1 MLVHS
6 IRRARW
12 ATFAIFFACGLAF
25 SAWASRL
32 PAVRDLLDL
41 TPQQLGRILF
51 VGSLGS
57 ICTLPLAGIIT
68 SHFGPKLI
76 CRLGVIGQAVTLVG
90 AAGAATL
97 GSRWGLIVA
106 LVALNIVFSLTDLA
120 MNLHGTA
127 VDKAGGTE
135 LMPQFHG
142 GFSLGT
148 VVGAGIG
155 AASSALGVAVW
166 LQMLAVGAVLV
177 VLAVVATHLYLP
189 VPPPTGG
196 PKSRGVQALRAWG
209 EGRTLALGMIVLG
222 AALTEGAANDWIAL
236 ATVDSFGAA
245 NYLGAVA
252 FAIFVSGMTAMRF
265 AGTWLV
271 ARFGRVLVIRLC
283 AWASLL
289 GVVGFVSSPWLG
301 LAMVSAVIWGA
312 GAALGFPLGFAAAG
326 EEPVRAAARLAVVST
341 IGYGAFLA
349 GPPLLGELVH
359 HFGYRWALGVLAFP
373 VALGLL
379 FASAARPRPLE
390 DQLADR
396 ETAA

>member
-1 MLVHS
+1 MHNV
-6 IRRARW
+6 RRARW
-12 ATFAIFFACGLAF
+12 ATFAVFFACGLAF

-41 TPQQLGRILF
+41 TPSQLGRILF
-51 VGSLGS
+51 LGSLGS

-76 CRLGVIGQAVTLVG
+76 CRLGIIGQAVTLV
-90 AAGAATL
+90 AAASSAAW

-106 LVALNIVFSLTDLA
+106 LVALNILFSLTDLA

-155 AASSALGVAVW
+155 AASAALGVAVW
-166 LQMLAVGAVLV
+166 LQMLAVGVVLI
-177 VLAVVATHLYLP
+177 VLAVVATHAYLP
-189 VPPPTGG
+189 VQPTPEA
-196 PKSRGVQALRAWG
+196 PKSRGAQALRAWG
-209 EGRTLALGMIVLG
+209 EGRTLALGMVVLG

-236 ATVDSFGAA
+236 ATVDNFGTA
-245 NYLGAVA
+245 NYLGAVS
-252 FAIFVSGMTAMRF
+252 FAVFVTGMTVMRF
-265 AGTWLV
+265 LGTWLV
-271 ARFGRVLVIRLC
+271 ARFGRVRVIRLC
-283 AWASLL
+283 AWASLV
-289 GVVGFVSSPWLG
+289 GVGGFVSSPWLG
-301 LAMVSAVIWGA
+301 LALVSALVWGA

-326 EEPVRAAARLAVVST
+326 EDAVHAAARLAVVST

-359 HFGYRWALGVLAFP
+359 HFGYRLALGVLAIP
-373 VALGLL
+373 VALGLF
-379 FASAARPRPLE
+379 FASAARPRPLAA
-390 DQLADR
+390 QLA
-396 ETAA
+396 AAESAD